1 MIFAHASGWYPND
14 RRIGMLHGVLLF
26 AQEKGAGGE
35 GNALITFAPLILLV
49 ILFYFLIIAPARRKE
64 RQQREMLDKNLKKN
78 DRVLTNAGIIGTV
91 SNITG
96 EQVTLKLDEGKMRI
110 LKSTI
115 ARILGDEEPG
125 KDAKEPGK

>member
-1 MIFAHASGWYPND
+1 
-14 RRIGMLHGVLLF
+14 MLSALLVF
-26 AQEKGAGGE
+26 AQPDGAKGAAADTPLGPF
-35 GNALITFAPLILLV
+35 LQFAPLVFIV

-64 RQQREMLDKNLKKN
+64 RQQRDMLNNSLKKN

-91 SNITG
+91 ANIKD
-96 EQVTLKLDEGKMRI
+96 EEVTLKLDEGRMRI

-125 KDAKEPGK
+125 KEAKSEQGKSS

>member
-1 MIFAHASGWYPND
+1 
-14 RRIGMLHGVLLF
+14 MLYAVLLF

-35 GNALITFAPLILLV
+35 GSALITFAPLIILV

-78 DRVLTNAGIIGTV
+78 DRVVTNAGIIGTV
-91 SNITG
+91 ANISG
-96 EQVTLKLDEGKMRI
+96 EQVTLKLDEGKMRV

-125 KDAKEPGK
+125 KDAKEAGK